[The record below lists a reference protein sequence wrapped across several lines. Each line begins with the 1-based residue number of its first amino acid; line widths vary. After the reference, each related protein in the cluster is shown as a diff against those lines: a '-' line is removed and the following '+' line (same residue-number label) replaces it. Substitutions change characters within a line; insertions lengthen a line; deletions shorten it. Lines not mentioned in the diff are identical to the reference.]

1 MKSTKLKIATLALTI
16 TVIGGMLSG
25 CKGSTEVTATANKIT
40 KPVQIEFWY
49 GLGGK
54 LGETMEAKI
63 KAFNASQQ
71 EVIVTG
77 VAQGSYKETYE
88 ALQAAIAAK
97 KAPASVLLSYGQ
109 MTTLAN
115 KKVLASLDEF
125 IKKDKDIKTEDYI
138 PSFYKEGTI
147 GLKQYALPM
156 YGTTQVMYYNKSM
169 LESINTKPED
179 LKNWEAVYEAA
190 KKMTKV
196 SGKETSVYGFEPMSG
211 ADNLNDMALSNGG
224 SFLSEDKKTVTID
237 SKEWIDSYEAVR
249 KAIFYD
255 KTMRIHSGGQG
266 WEYWYATIADV
277 MQGRAAGYL
286 GSSGDQGDLD
296 FNKLVAAPQ
305 PGFNGKKASPVAEAL
320 TIAEP
325 AITPKDQQE
334 AAYKWMKYFTSSE
347 QTADWSIKTGYISV
361 RTSAT
366 EVAAYK
372 DYAKTHPQILVPI
385 TQAKTA
391 SLPFIDP
398 TGGKITD
405 ALAKAA
411 DKVEIQNIPANVAL
425 KDAAKEAQTAL
436 DAVVNK

>member
-1 MKSTKLKIATLALTI
+1 M
-16 TVIGGMLSG
+16 
-25 CKGSTEVTATANKIT
+25 ANKILDIV
-40 KPVQIEFWY
+40 KPGVLFGDDVQ
-49 GLGGK
+49 K
-54 LGETMEAKI
+54 
-63 KAFNASQQ
+63 
-71 EVIVTG
+71 
-77 VAQGSYKETYE
+77 
-88 ALQAAIAAK
+88 
-97 KAPASVLLSYGQ
+97 
-109 MTTLAN
+109 
-115 KKVLASLDEF
+115 
-125 IKKDKDIKTEDYI
+125 
-138 PSFYKEGTI
+138 
-147 GLKQYALPM
+147 
-156 YGTTQVMYYNKSM
+156 
-169 LESINTKPED
+169 
-179 LKNWEAVYEAA
+179 VYEAA
-190 KKMTKV
+190 KKMTKA

-249 KAIFYD
+249 KAIFDD

-366 EVAAYK
+366 EVTAYK